1 MSDESKKIL
10 TEEIMS
16 YIGRQGP
23 IHKGVVS
30 EREAERYA
38 TAVALQEPHPLYVD
52 ADAAGSSPFK
62 GKIAPFYFYSVPFSR
77 MLHHSQL
84 GEDGLGRPGKG
95 SGSSESSSL
104 NPPIPLPRT
113 MAGGTEVEYMRP
125 IRAGEELTSQ
135 TRLADI
141 VEKQGRQ
148 GPLVFTTTETVYR
161 DAEGEPVV
169 IVRSKRI
176 SR

>member
-30 EREAERYA
+30 ESEAERYA

-52 ADAAGSSPFK
+52 ADAAMNSPFK
-62 GKIAPFYFYSVPFSR
+62 GKIAPFHFYSVPFSR

-84 GEDGLGRPGKG
+84 GEDGLGRAKPGG
-95 SGSSESSSL
+95 SESSSL

-141 VEKQGRQ
+141 VEKKGRQ

-161 DAEGEPVV
+161 DTEGEPVV

>member
-1 MSDESKKIL
+1 MADESQTIL
-10 TEEIMS
+10 TAEIMS
-16 YIGRQGP
+16 YVGRQGP

-30 EREAERYA
+30 EIEAERYA
-38 TAVALQEPHPLYVD
+38 TAVALEEPHSLYVD
-52 ADAAGSSPFK
+52 ADVANNSPFK
-62 GKIAPFYFYSVPFSR
+62 GKIAPFHFYSVPFSR
-77 MLHHSQL
+77 MLHHTQL
-84 GEDGLGRPGKG
+84 GEDGLGRPRKG
-95 SGSSESSSL
+95 TRESESTSL

-148 GPLVFTTTETVYR
+148 GPLVFTTTETVYC
-161 DAEGEPVV
+161 DSKGEAVV

>member
-1 MSDESKKIL
+1 MADESQIL

-16 YIGRQGP
+16 YIGREGP

-30 EREAERYA
+30 GSEAERYA
-38 TAVALQEPHPLYVD
+38 TAVALEEPHPLYVD
-52 ADAAGSSPFK
+52 ADAANSSPFK
-62 GKIAPFYFYSVPFSR
+62 GKIAPFHFYSIPFSR
-77 MLHHSQL
+77 MPHHTQL
-84 GEDGLGRPGKG
+84 GEDGLGRPRKG
-95 SGSSESSSL
+95 TGGSESTSL

-113 MAGGTEVEYMRP
+113 MAGGAEVEYLRP

-148 GPLVFTTTETVYR
+148 GPLVFTTTETLYR
-161 DAEGEPVV
+161 NPEGETVV
-169 IVRSKRI
+169 IVRTKRI
-176 SR
+176 RR